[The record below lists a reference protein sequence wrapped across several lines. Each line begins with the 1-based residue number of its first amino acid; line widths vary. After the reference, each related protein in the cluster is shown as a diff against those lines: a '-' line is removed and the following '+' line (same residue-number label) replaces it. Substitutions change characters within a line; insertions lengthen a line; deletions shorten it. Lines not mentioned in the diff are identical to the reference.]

1 MRLHCTPPPPLK
13 HTARP
18 VFIGGTKQNRTF
30 VYSSLPFSTL
40 LGSLCAGLFSQL
52 FSFSGAALIATRSV
66 WPLFT
71 MTIFGCGGIPALCFY
86 TLVC

>member
-1 MRLHCTPPPPLK
+1 MRLHCTPPPPLN
-13 HTARP
+13 HPARP
-18 VFIGGTKQNRTF
+18 DLIGETKQNRNF

-40 LGSLCAGLFSQL
+40 LGSLCAGLLSRL
-52 FSFSGAALIATRSV
+52 FSFSGAALISTRSV

-71 MTIFGCGGIPALCFY
+71 MTIFGCGGIPALSSY